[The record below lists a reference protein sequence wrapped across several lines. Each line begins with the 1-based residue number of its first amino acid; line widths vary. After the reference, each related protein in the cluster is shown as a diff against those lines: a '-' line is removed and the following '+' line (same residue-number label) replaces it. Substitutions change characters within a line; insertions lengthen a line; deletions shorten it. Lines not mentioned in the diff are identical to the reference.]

1 MSKIIHGTYYLLLI
15 IIAFLMLIPLIVMF
29 STSVKS
35 DEFLIL
41 KDLGSMAAFWP
52 GVPEWENYQQILGDP
67 NMPFLR
73 FLLNTLIIVFSIV
86 FLGIGVNSMAA
97 YALSR
102 LKFRGKGLI
111 IATVIALIIIPVES
125 LVIPLLLLVN
135 RLGWIDSYHVQIIP
149 FIAHPFSIFLFYQFF
164 NKIPKSLDD
173 AAKVDGADF
182 LQIYWRIILPMSL
195 PVIVT
200 VAILQGLEF
209 WNSFLWPL
217 MVTRGIEYRPISVAL
232 AQFFGRDPK
241 VWGDIMAFTTLASLP
256 LLVVYFVFQRWFI
269 QSAIGSSIKG

>member
-1 MSKIIHGTYYLLLI
+1 MPKLLHWIYYSLLT
-15 IIAFLMLIPLIVMF
+15 IIAFLMLAPLIVMF

-41 KDLGSMAAFWP
+41 KDLGSIAAFWP
-52 GVPEWENYQQILGDP
+52 GIPSSENYQQILADP

-73 FLLNTLIIVFSIV
+73 FLLNTLIVVVSIV
-86 FLGIGVNSMAA
+86 FLGIGVNSLAA

-102 LKFRGKGLI
+102 LRFRGKKII
-111 IATVIALIIIPVES
+111 IAMVIALIIIPIES

-135 RLGWIDSYHVQIIP
+135 RLGWVDSYHVQIIP

-164 NKIPKSLDD
+164 NKIPKTLDE
-173 AAKVDGADF
+173 AARMDGASF
-182 LQIYWRIILPMSL
+182 FQIYWNIILPMSL
-195 PVIVT
+195 PAIVT

-217 MVTRGIEYRPISVAL
+217 MVTRGVEYRPLSVAL
-232 AQFFGRDPK
+232 AQFFGRDLK
-241 VWGDIMAFTTLASLP
+241 VWGDIMAFTTLSSLP
-256 LLVVYFVFQRWFI
+256 LLIVYFVFQRGFI